1 MTTPTGLDH
10 HADPAPPPVAARDAL
25 QFRGN
30 CSSPHAD
37 SRTFPEA
44 ATPPDGGRGP
54 VGKVGRRVV
63 LRTRRGRYSVRLRLR
78 ALLVGVV
85 LLVGALAVAV
95 VNLSSGDFPLPVG
108 DVLRSL
114 AGQGDTGTD
123 FIVLELRLPRVL
135 VTLLV
140 GAALGA
146 SGAVFQGLTRNPL
159 GSPDF
164 VGLTIGAATGA
175 LVVILLLDGSGTQVA
190 AGAMAGC
197 LATAVAIYLLAFR
210 RGTQAFRLVLMGVGM
225 SALLEAANSFMIT
238 RARLDDAVAAQV
250 WLIGSVSGRGW
261 TEVAIAG
268 GTLALLL
275 PVVLHH
281 GRHLDLLAL
290 GDETAITHG
299 VRVERSRVVLAL
311 AAVGLA
317 AGATAAAGPIAFV
330 ALAAPQLATRLT
342 RAPGPG
348 ILPAALMGAAL
359 LAGSDW
365 AAQRVLPD
373 NDVPVGVVTAA
384 LGGLYLTWLLGR
396 EWRRGR

>member
-1 MTTPTGLDH
+1 MKIT
-10 HADPAPPPVAARDAL
+10 ASARE
-25 QFRGN
+25 RG
-30 CSSPHAD
+30 A
-37 SRTFPEA
+37 
-44 ATPPDGGRGP
+44 
-54 VGKVGRRVV
+54 RRIV
-63 LRTRRGRYSVRLRLR
+63 LRTRGGRISLRLR
-78 ALLVGVV
+78 VRAMLVGG
-85 LLVGALAVAV
+85 LLLLAALAIAV
-95 VNLSSGDFPLPVG
+95 VNLSSGDFALPVA

-114 AGQGDTGTD
+114 AGQGDAGTD

-164 VGLTIGAATGA
+164 VGLTVGAATGA
-175 LVVILLLDGSGTQVA
+175 LVVILLLDGSGVQVA
-190 AGAMAGC
+190 AGAVIGC

-210 RGTQAFRLVLMGVGM
+210 RGTQAFRLVLMGVGV
-225 SALLEAANSFMIT
+225 SALLEAANSFMII
-238 RARLDDAVAAQV
+238 RARLDEALAAQV
-250 WLIGSVSGRGW
+250 WLIGSLNGRTW

-268 GTLALLL
+268 TALAVLL
-275 PVVLHH
+275 PVALHQ
-281 GRHLDLLAL
+281 GRHLDMLAL
-290 GDETAITHG
+290 GDETAILHG
-299 VRVERSRVVLAL
+299 VRVERSKVLLTL

-330 ALAAPQLATRLT
+330 ALAAPQLAARLT

-348 ILPAALMGAAL
+348 ILPAAMMGAAL
-359 LAGSDW
+359 LAASDW
-365 AAQRVLPD
+365 AAHRVLPD